1 MNLSIIIPFFNEEA
15 CVVNVCSEV
24 NQVLSSQLLGQWE
37 LIMVNDGSTDQTREL
52 INELAARFE
61 HFRAVHIH
69 PNSGQSAALNA
80 GFRVARGDAIGT
92 LDGDGQNDPA
102 DIPNLLRAMQT
113 HQVDMM
119 CGVRVSRS
127 DSSIRK
133 ISSRTA
139 NWVRSAVL
147 NDQIT
152 DVGCAMRVFR
162 RHCLDRIYFF
172 KNAHRFFPAL
182 FQMAGYSVSEMPVR
196 HRPRIAGNSRYGGG
210 IRSRLFAGLFDLYGV
225 YWMKSRLLRYNID
238 K

>member
-1 MNLSIIIPFFNEEA
+1 
-15 CVVNVCSEV
+15 
-24 NQVLSSQLLGQWE
+24 
-37 LIMVNDGSTDQTREL
+37 
-52 INELAARFE
+52 
-61 HFRAVHIH
+61 
-69 PNSGQSAALNA
+69 
-80 GFRVARGDAIGT
+80 
-92 LDGDGQNDPA
+92 
-102 DIPNLLRAMQT
+102 
-113 HQVDMM
+113 MM

-133 ISSRTA
+133 ISSRIA

-147 NDQIT
+147 DDQIT
-152 DVGCAMRVFR
+152 DVGCSMRVFR
-162 RHCLDRIYFF
+162 RDCLGRIYFF

-238 K
+238 NESTDPEMGSLHRFQGGQK